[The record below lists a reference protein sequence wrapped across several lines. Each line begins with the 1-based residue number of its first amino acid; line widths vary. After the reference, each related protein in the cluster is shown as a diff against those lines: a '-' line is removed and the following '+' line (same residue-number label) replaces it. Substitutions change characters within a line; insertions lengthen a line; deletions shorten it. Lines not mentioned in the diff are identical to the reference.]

1 MLGIA
6 DPRQLQNVRRADSA
20 CRQDDLARR
29 IYPLD
34 STAGTAARELDTG
47 RALAAEQDA
56 VYQRVRDESEAPS
69 PMIGIRDLSCFND
82 PKRLILQ

>member
-1 MLGIA
+1 VSRGH
-6 DPRQLQNVRRADSA
+6 PP
-20 CRQDDLARR
+20 QDHLARR
-29 IYPLD
+29 PGPCRV
-34 STAGTAARELDTG
+34 TALRELDTG